1 MGEMVVVRFTCYV
14 GLDTQKAEM
23 GLQQIDLGSEW
34 GVLHKAQHREKTAVT
49 SAFPQPS

>member
-23 GLQQIDLGSEW
+23 GLQQIDLGSEL
-34 GVLHKAQHREKTAVT
+34 GVLSTVRRTAVT